1 MHLILCHYT
10 KFITK
15 DIIIIKFIDF
25 LNKWGLVMT
34 AKKSKMEEA
43 LEAIKEE
50 AKEECLDKIKNN
62 KCLEQYAE
70 GYKYGYRD
78 GYKNAIGHVNE
89 QIKAQGGS
97 DGDGAKPGWWFWPW
111 K

>member
-1 MHLILCHYT
+1 
-10 KFITK
+10 
-15 DIIIIKFIDF
+15 
-25 LNKWGLVMT
+25 MT
-34 AKKSKMEEA
+34 SEKSKMEKA

-50 AKEECLDKIKNN
+50 AKEECLKKIKDD

-89 QIKAQGGS
+89 QIKAQSGT
-97 DGDGAKPGWWFWPW
+97 DEDGAKPGWWFWPW